1 MVRRKGFGNGLP
13 TKALIG
19 YPIWLALALLILAL
33 SSTSAGAIFLNSIS
47 TIPNTAPQW
56 FQRSGSLVTV
66 ICAIIEALILV
77 RLHRQMKGEP
87 TMETASGFLTI
98 EEMKY
103 LDVLQW
109 VALVLLVVGTVVWGY
124 GDVLYETMLGRVNQ
138 GDA

>member
-1 MVRRKGFGNGLP
+1 MVRPKGFGKGLP
-13 TKALIG
+13 EKALIG
-19 YPIWLALALLILAL
+19 YPVWLALALFILVV
-33 SSTSAGAIFLNSIS
+33 SSTSIGANFLNSIS
-47 TIPNTAPQW
+47 SMPNTAPQW

-87 TMETASGFLTI
+87 TMETVAGFLTI

-103 LDVLQW
+103 LSILQW

-124 GDVLYETMLGRVNQ
+124 GDVLYATML
-138 GDA
+138 